1 MKELLINT
9 VVAGI
14 IALQVVCVA
23 TVLGICWIMFTLLV
37 TQ

>member
-14 IALQVVCVA
+14 LALQVVCVA
-23 TVLGICWIMFTLLV
+23 AVLGIGWMMFTLLV
-37 TQ
+37 AQ